1 MRLRHCL
8 VVACAAVLASAMLPG
23 PSEARTPD
31 LRALDFART
40 PALVSLTERRWQ
52 RVVGQQYDFSC
63 GSAAVAT
70 LLSYHYELPHD
81 EASIFEAMYATG
93 DQALIRREG
102 FSMLDLKRYLDQL
115 GLQAD
120 GFRMDLDQL
129 AAIGVPAIALV
140 NTNGYRHFVVI
151 KGVRGDEVLVGDP
164 AGGLAVVPRALMES
178 IWNGILLAARG
189 RLDVARAHFNH
200 PADWAVRPDAP
211 LPAGRRLPGLPLHG
225 IDLPGINEFGR

>member
-1 MRLRHCL
+1 MSGLIVLCALALTALSVPHASDARSPALR
-8 VVACAAVLASAMLPG
+8 AMDL
-23 PSEARTPD
+23 ARTPS
-31 LRALDFART
+31 
-40 PALVSLTERRWQ
+40 LVSLTERRWQ

-70 LLSYHYELPHD
+70 LLSYHYELPRN
-81 EASIFEAMYATG
+81 EASVFEAMYATG

-102 FSMLDLKRYLDQL
+102 FSMLDLKRYLDGL

-189 RLDVARAHFNH
+189 RIDVARAHFNH

-225 IDLPGINEFGR
+225 IDLPGLNEFGR

>member
-1 MRLRHCL
+1 MALRYPL
-8 VVACAAVLASAMLPG
+8 ALLCAFLLTGIALPPESA
-23 PSEARTPD
+23 ARPPQLMAAD
-31 LRALDFART
+31 MART

-52 RVVGQQYDFSC
+52 RVVPQQYDFSC
-63 GSAAVAT
+63 GSAALAT
-70 LLSYHYELPHD
+70 LLSYHYALPRD
-81 EASIFEAMYATG
+81 EASIFETMYATG
-93 DQALIRREG
+93 DQALIRQEG
-102 FSMLDLKRYLDQL
+102 FSMLDLKRYLDSL

-120 GFRMDLDQL
+120 GFRMDLDRL
-129 AAIGVPAIALV
+129 AAIGVPAIVLV

-189 RLDVARAHFNH
+189 RMEVARAHFNH
-200 PADWAVRPDAP
+200 PADWAVRPAAP

-225 IDLPGINEFGR
+225 IDLPGLNEFGR

>member
-1 MRLRHCL
+1 MILRVAPALLSALL
-8 VVACAAVLASAMLPG
+8 VAGLALPPEGAALP
-23 PSEARTPD
+23 PS
-31 LRALDFART
+31 LRAADLART
-40 PALVSLTERRWQ
+40 PALISLTERRWQ
-52 RVVGQQYDFSC
+52 RVVTQQYDYSC
-63 GSAAVAT
+63 GSAALAT
-70 LLSYHYELPHD
+70 LLTYHYELPRD
-81 EASIFEAMYATG
+81 EASIFEAMYAAG
-93 DQALIRREG
+93 DQRLIRSEG
-102 FSMLDLKRYLDQL
+102 FSMLDLKRYLDNL

-151 KGVRGDEVLVGDP
+151 KGVYGDEVVVGDP
-164 AGGLAVVPRALMES
+164 AGGMAVVPRALMES

-211 LPAGRRLPGLPLHG
+211 LPVGRRLPGLPLRG
-225 IDLPGINEFGR
+225 VDLPGLNEFGR